1 MVIKRS
7 LIEDNNKF
15 VNAEEFKILAE
26 HTVNQLEKMVDDN
39 LDIIKIFEIE
49 TDTEPQIS
57 ICDEEGNPVDMT
69 YDDLPDNVKAE
80 IDQIKKTIKKPENE
94 ICNIHREYLHEAC
107 NDLLQ
112 IFEEKEFYELCS
124 RLVKLQNRTTL

>member
-49 TDTEPQIS
+49 TDTELQIS
-57 ICDEEGNPVDMT
+57 ICDEDGNPVDMT
-69 YDDLPDNVKAE
+69 YDDLPDSVKAE

-94 ICNIHREYLHEAC
+94 ICNIHREYLHEA
-107 NDLLQ
+107 
-112 IFEEKEFYELCS
+112 
-124 RLVKLQNRTTL
+124 